1 MLLLIVPCF
10 LLGSILAKPPPTV
23 VLKTGFYYFTSPNYP
38 SNYSNSYILEW
49 DVRGPEGQYIAVRCD
64 KFDLEDD
71 HRCGYDFL
79 QINGDKYCGKGP
91 VPVIISTQLRF
102 VFETDAKNTGTGFF
116 CQIIVPGRGWVPWVY
131 RGYQRGQHGAQ
142 NSSAR
147 KASNGYLTFDT
158 FPGENF
164 LLRFHPED

>member
-1 MLLLIVPCF
+1 MLLLIVHCL

-116 CQIIVPGRGWVPWVY
+116 CRIIVPGRGWVPWVY
-131 RGYQRGQHGAQ
+131 RGYQREQQGAQ
-142 NSSAR
+142 AVVAVPEKLVTGISH
-147 KASNGYLTFDT
+147 LTPFQGKI
-158 FPGENF
+158 FY
-164 LLRFHPED
+164 